1 MQDTSKE
8 YYEIEN
14 VKTQEK
20 NRVEKVS
27 AKKDLYDIF
36 NIDPYQFSQLYN
48 NKIVPALISTQETSK
63 NERSG
68 VNLATSVYLLLIC
81 GFSFFDIL
89 MWIAVFTEKQTEN
102 KRAALISAILFLIP
116 IIFLPF
122 MLSKVEKV
130 DRYALKEKFF
140 SFFNIKYSRYT
151 YVERCANKAY
161 IYGKSISEKISKAM
175 EKMAI
180 SFLKY
185 NADESLDIPYKGRTL
200 ELLELNTRFSSE
212 SLLIVSYFIN
222 KKFKGET
229 VVKSISKG
237 AKSSFSSKQE
247 VHLEDP
253 AFNDNFKIFAD
264 DQVEARYLLTT
275 AFMER
280 LLNFQKRYNCTAS
293 VLFDNSISQKSN
305 VFLSLSFGKDF
316 FEIPKGKRWIEDSS
330 YFYTI
335 CQEIRGIAYILDAL
349 KLDQDI
355 GM

>member
-14 VKTQEK
+14 VKTQETHK
-20 NRVEKVS
+20 VEK
-27 AKKDLYDIF
+27 KFLIYDIF
-36 NIDPYQFSQLYN
+36 NIDPYQFTQLYN

-68 VNLATSVYLLLIC
+68 VSLATSVYLLLIC

-151 YVERCANKAY
+151 YVERFGNKAIMY
-161 IYGKSISEKISKAM
+161 SKPPSEKITKAM

-180 SFLKY
+180 SSLKY
-185 NADESLDIPYKGRTL
+185 TLDEGLEIAYKGKVL
-200 ELLELNTRFSSE
+200 EFLELNTRFSSE

-237 AKSSFSSKQE
+237 AKSSFSSKQK
-247 VHLEDP
+247 VLLEDP
-253 AFNDNFKIFAD
+253 VFNENFTIFSD
-264 DQVEARYLLTT
+264 DQIEARYLLTT
-275 AFMER
+275 GFMER

-293 VLFDNSISQKSN
+293 VLFDNSISPNSN